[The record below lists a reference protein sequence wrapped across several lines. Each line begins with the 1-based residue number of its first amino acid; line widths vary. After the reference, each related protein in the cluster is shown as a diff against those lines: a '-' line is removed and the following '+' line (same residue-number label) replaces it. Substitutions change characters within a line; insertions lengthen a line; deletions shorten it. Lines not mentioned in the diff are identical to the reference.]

1 MDKLVND
8 IMVLNQ
14 VYSSM
19 RKNIVIL
26 KKMFPSTCNINQK
39 LVLTEQLLNQIY
51 VCISDKLQSE
61 ENLKQFNDIIKSI
74 KEDKNE

>member
-19 RKNIVIL
+19 KKNILIL
-26 KKMFPSTCNINQK
+26 KKMFPGTCNINQK

-51 VCISDKLQSE
+51 VCINDKFESE